1 MPRAIASAIG
11 IKEEKTDDGNGT
23 YVELYVDPV
32 EESGRERPHVPSQT
46 CSSSTVIPMRTALS
60 AGPP

>member
-1 MPRAIASAIG
+1 MRMPRAIASAIG

-32 EESGRERPHVPSQT
+32 EESGR
-46 CSSSTVIPMRTALS
+46 
-60 AGPP
+60 